1 MVYKRKP
8 KVRAG
13 YTGKLAEPMPD
24 FDAETAAF
32 YTLTAPYP
40 ATLKDAVKE
49 SPKKFERIA
58 KKLQA
63 AAYNERLD
71 LLFAHYG
78 IDPTKPNAWRDLTVA
93 LAKRY
98 VPGFQPPRAKSAGA
112 PKKWDDFRYLKLRAD
127 VVVLRRQGLSV
138 DAAIQTLISRGGP
151 YRLQKAGSLKA
162 RFKEALT
169 RSTPRE
175 LFKLLSPHS
184 PSNPLSLLS

>member
-1 MVYKRKP
+1 MGQGLLSDEGEVRERPALELKRMGVP
-8 KVRAG
+8 AVELPELLEEA
-13 YTGKLAEPMPD
+13 PD

-98 VPGFQPPRAKSAGA
+98 VPGFQPPQSQ
-112 PKKWDDFRYLKLRAD
+112 PVLLRNGTTFD
-127 VVVLRRQGLSV
+127 
-138 DAAIQTLISRGGP
+138 T
-151 YRLQKAGSLKA
+151 
-162 RFKEALT
+162 
-169 RSTPRE
+169 
-175 LFKLLSPHS
+175 
-184 PSNPLSLLS
+184 